1 MAVNFPHDSVPP
13 EESQL
18 LKPVRFSVTNIV
30 ENFLES
36 LAEAERNGR
45 VAVARVLA
53 DTTSKYRSRIMISY
67 VLAFSACVI
76 AAASGYR
83 VMKDGGTIQSLQN
96 AVLARDLQNI
106 RLSLQGHSTNIDST
120 RTATYATPEDL
131 TLSRRNLLSTNS
143 ELTIQSRRIQQL
155 EAQTR
160 RNHALHQEHLQL
172 SGLVNRLQV
181 DTIALLESMSL
192 VESDLR
198 TAQSNRSEQ
207 LRTNPL
213 ALAAAETRARSLP
226 CNNDALLASCSGPLE
241 GIVCYAFTPP
251 DPRRAHCEL
260 VKPRCRECNLP
271 APRTTTTT
279 SLTNNH

>member
-1 MAVNFPHDSVPP
+1 MAVNLPSDSVPP
-13 EESQL
+13 ESNIL
-18 LKPVRFSVTNIV
+18 APARITATNIV
-30 ENFLES
+30 ENCFKTITEM
-36 LAEAERNGR
+36 ERKGR
-45 VAVARVLA
+45 EAVAQVLA
-53 DTTSKYRSRIMISY
+53 DTTNKYRSRIILSY
-67 VLAFSACVI
+67 VLALSGCMI

-83 VMKDGGTIQSLQN
+83 VMKDGSTIQILQQ

-106 RLSLQGHSTNIDST
+106 RLSLQGHSANIDST

-143 ELTIQSRRIQQL
+143 ELTIQSRRLQQL
-155 EAQTR
+155 EGQTR
-160 RNHALHQEHLQL
+160 RNHALHQEFLQL

-226 CNNDALLASCSGPLE
+226 CDNDALLASCSGPLE